1 MSLRK
6 DPISGPLLQERA
18 LFFATGIE
26 NEEFNAFNG
35 WLETF
40 RKRQNITVVTRTGEY
55 GDAPEDDVK
64 AWKEKL
70 ASLCE
75 GCRPEN
81 IFNMDEMELHF
92 RVTENKI
99 LFQKGQE
106 CAGGK
111 KVSFA

>member
-1 MSLRK
+1 M
-6 DPISGPLLQERA
+6 
-18 LFFATGIE
+18 
-26 NEEFNAFNG
+26 
-35 WLETF
+35 
-40 RKRQNITVVTRTGEY
+40 
-55 GDAPEDDVK
+55 K

-99 LFQKGQE
+99 LFQKCQE